1 MFGERGAVGRRL
13 SRRVRSAPPSAAP
26 QIAGGCSDIDP
37 AGLSAVLGELCGA
50 RRALARRSRESL
62 ITALGDVV
70 DAWLVPGSPW
80 FGRAVALLPEATGL
94 SPAMLS
100 HALPTM
106 LEPLRGAALAQLVAE
121 QAGDARG
128 PTLIA
133 HILPGNIPGLAAI
146 SATLSL
152 AIGSAALLK
161 AGRGD
166 RIFPPLFAESIC
178 ERDPELGR
186 ALAACYWPGSTRECE
201 NVALAAADL
210 VIASGD
216 DATIDDLATRARGR
230 FIGYGHRIS
239 FAAVAGEVVADS
251 GALHRAAER
260 LADDVALWDQRGCL
274 SPQLCFVEGSMAAA
288 CRFGE
293 FVAAA
298 LQELAQSLPPGVPT
312 TAERLALRR
321 FRDEAEWQ
329 GFAGQGT
336 VLFALD
342 GENDG
347 TVVIEPDPIF
357 APSPLGR
364 SLRVLPV
371 DDLTALADLLAP
383 VRGMLEGAGIAAPQP
398 RWSALAEWL
407 TARGVHRVAPLGE
420 LQRPPLDWR
429 QGGRPRLAD
438 WVAERH

>member
-1 MFGERGAVGRRL
+1 VHITPPT
-13 SRRVRSAPPSAAP
+13 VAPHIAAD
-26 QIAGGCSDIDP
+26 CSGIDP
-37 AGLSAVLGELCGA
+37 AGLSAVLSELCQA
-50 RRALARRSRESL
+50 RRALALRSRESL
-62 ITALGDVV
+62 ITALVDVV
-70 DAWLVPGSPW
+70 DAWLAPSSPW
-80 FGRAVALLPEATGL
+80 FGRAIALLPEATGL

-106 LEPLRGAALAQLVAE
+106 LEPLRGDALAELVAR
-121 QAGDARG
+121 QVGDTRG

-146 SATLSL
+146 AATLSL

-161 AGRGD
+161 AGHGD
-166 RIFPPLFAESIC
+166 RIFPPLFAESIA

-186 ALAACYWPGSTRECE
+186 AIAPCYWPGGTRECE
-201 NVALAAADL
+201 DVALAAADL
-210 VIASGD
+210 VVASGD
-216 DATIDDLATRARGR
+216 DATIEALVARARGR

-239 FAAVAGEVVADS
+239 FAAVAAEIVADS
-251 GALHRAAER
+251 GALQGAAEQ
-260 LADDVALWDQRGCL
+260 LAEDVALWDQRGCL
-274 SPQLCFVEGSMAAA
+274 SPQLCFVEGPMAAA

-293 FVAAA
+293 LTAAA
-298 LQELAQSLPPGVPT
+298 LRELAGRLPPGVPT
-312 TAERLALRR
+312 TAERLAVRR
-321 FRDEAEWQ
+321 FRDEAEWR

-336 VLFALD
+336 MLFALD

-347 TVVIEPDPIF
+347 TIVIEPDPIF

-371 DDLTALADLLAP
+371 DDLAALGDLLAP
-383 VRGMLEGAGIAAPQP
+383 VRGVLEGAGIAAPQP

-407 TARGVHRVAPLGE
+407 AMCGVHRVAPLGE
-420 LQRPPLDWR
+420 LQRPPLDWH

-438 WVAERH
+438 WVAERRR

>member
-1 MFGERGAVGRRL
+1 ML
-13 SRRVRSAPPSAAP
+13 HSAPSSAAS
-26 QIAGGCSDIDP
+26 QIAGGCCDIDP
-37 AGLSAVLGELCGA
+37 VGLAAVLSELRRA
-50 RRALARRSRESL
+50 RRVLAGRSRASLLTALA
-62 ITALGDVV
+62 DVV
-70 DAWLVPGSPW
+70 DAWLAPGSPW
-80 FGRAVALLPEATGL
+80 LGRAIALLPEATGL
-94 SPAMLS
+94 SPAMLA

-106 LEPLRGAALAQLVAE
+106 LEPLRGDALAQLVAE
-121 QAGDARG
+121 QAGDALG

-133 HILPGNIPGLAAI
+133 HILPGNIPGMAAI
-146 SATLSL
+146 AATLSL

-166 RIFPPLFAESIC
+166 RVFPALFAESIRG
-178 ERDPELGR
+178 RDPELGR
-186 ALAACYWPGSTRECE
+186 AIAAYYWPGGSRESE
-201 NVALAAADL
+201 DVALAAADL

-216 DATIDDLATRARGR
+216 DATIDDLAARARGR

-239 FAAVAGEVVADS
+239 FAAVAAEIVADS

-274 SPQLCFVEGSMAAA
+274 SPQLCLVEGSMAAA

-293 FVAAA
+293 LVAAA
-298 LQELAQSLPPGVPT
+298 LQERAQRLPPGVPT

-342 GENDG
+342 GENEG

-371 DDLTALADLLAP
+371 DDLTALAALLAP
-383 VRGMLEGAGIAAPQP
+383 VRGLLEGAGIAAPQP

-420 LQRPPLDWR
+420 LQHPPLDWR

-438 WVAERH
+438 WVAERRR

>member
-1 MFGERGAVGRRL
+1 
-13 SRRVRSAPPSAAP
+13 
-26 QIAGGCSDIDP
+26 
-37 AGLSAVLGELCGA
+37 
-50 RRALARRSRESL
+50 
-62 ITALGDVV
+62 
-70 DAWLVPGSPW
+70 
-80 FGRAVALLPEATGL
+80 
-94 SPAMLS
+94 
-100 HALPTM
+100 
-106 LEPLRGAALAQLVAE
+106 
-121 QAGDARG
+121 
-128 PTLIA
+128 
-133 HILPGNIPGLAAI
+133 
-146 SATLSL
+146 
-152 AIGSAALLK
+152 
-161 AGRGD
+161 
-166 RIFPPLFAESIC
+166 
-178 ERDPELGR
+178 
-186 ALAACYWPGSTRECE
+186 
-201 NVALAAADL
+201 
-210 VIASGD
+210 
-216 DATIDDLATRARGR
+216 
-230 FIGYGHRIS
+230 
-239 FAAVAGEVVADS
+239 
-251 GALHRAAER
+251 
-260 LADDVALWDQRGCL
+260 
-274 SPQLCFVEGSMAAA
+274 MAAA

-298 LQELAQSLPPGVPT
+298 LQELVQRLPPGVPT

-383 VRGMLEGAGIAAPQP
+383 VRGMLEGAGIAAPRP
-398 RWSALAEWL
+398 HWSALAEWL